1 MGVPVRFDQRD
12 HWRVGGPDLTDRQHL
27 LHERPPGAHL
37 PASGTFASRG
47 AGARSRR
54 LARGQGLAGA
64 GEHHASALAA
74 VFAGTQ
80 CRGKA
85 VGIPQATLLEQ
96 PHLPRLPGAIH
107 PDHGGLESPSP
118 GSSSLFVFHRLGR
131 AHDLKEKRI
140 TWYYRQ
146 TWMPS
151 AQTSIATYGANGRR
165 PAKFFLDGRRKKK
178 PSIAGSATE
187 GFSFPNSGKSTLP
200 TAQTRAYRPPVPTAL
215 AVPVISITG
224 CIGHSTFCTATP
236 IAASGFSGT

>member
-1 MGVPVRFDQRD
+1 MGVPVRLDQRF

-107 PDHGGLESPSP
+107 PDDGGLESPSP

-140 TWYYRQ
+140 IVPHPQNKTITNNSPPPPPQ
-146 TWMPS
+146 KTTTKNIIS
-151 AQTSIATYGANGRR
+151 TS
-165 PAKFFLDGRRKKK
+165 
-178 PSIAGSATE
+178 
-187 GFSFPNSGKSTLP
+187 STLW
-200 TAQTRAYRPPVPTAL
+200 
-215 AVPVISITG
+215 
-224 CIGHSTFCTATP
+224 
-236 IAASGFSGT
+236 